1 MSLAKIYSAVVA
13 CASAATLVVATRTP
27 AQDAPAA
34 AAPPAAPAH
43 ARTETPRVEEEIVVR
58 GRRMSEVELD
68 LPKYIRSFIRQVA
81 APPAGQGY
89 ARWHGRVCVG
99 VYNLQNDAAHYI
111 ADHVSG
117 VAAQLGL
124 EPGEPGCTPDD
135 IIIFTVD
142 AESLAAAMVK
152 HRQRMF
158 RPGMGLGGMDRG
170 AAALQDF
177 VRSDRAVRW
186 WHVSMPVDAR
196 TGVRAVPLPQDG
208 VENHSV
214 ISVAGP
220 SRIHSGIRD
229 DLDHV
234 IVIVDATKLIGTT
247 WQQLADYLAMVS
259 LAQIDPKAD
268 LKDFDTILNLFS
280 NSAAYS
286 GLTDWDRSYLR
297 ALYSFDQERAPK
309 AQAGEIVTQMV
320 KWESTF
326 GQ

>member
-1 MSLAKIYSAVVA
+1 M
-13 CASAATLVVATRTP
+13 P
-27 AQDAPAA
+27 
-34 AAPPAAPAH
+34 
-43 ARTETPRVEEEIVVR
+43 
-58 GRRMSEVELD
+58 GRRMSEVEFD

-81 APPAGQGY
+81 APPPGRGY

-99 VYNLQNDAAHYI
+99 VYNLEKDAAHYI
-111 ADHVSG
+111 ADHVSS

-142 AESLAAAMVK
+142 AESLATDMVK
-152 HRQRMF
+152 HRQRIF
-158 RPGMGLGGMDRG
+158 RPGMGFGGMDRG

-177 VRSDRAVRW
+177 ARSDRAVRW
-186 WHVSMPVDAR
+186 WYVSMPVDAR

-208 VENHSV
+208 VENHAV
-214 ISVAGP
+214 INVAGP

-234 IVIVDATKLIGTT
+234 IVIVDATKLTGTT

-259 LAQIDPKAD
+259 LAQIDPGAD

-320 KWESTF
+320 KWESAF